1 MPMKTSDILRVS
13 PLSIIYFC
21 ISNIYKAINLW
32 PVFAGIVAIPATRA
46 WLFDVGV
53 AGVGVLILIV
63 SIINYWFFTFYFDDE
78 KIQINSG
85 LIFKK
90 KLTLYF
96 ERVQEAN
103 LEQAVYFR
111 PFGLWAL
118 KLESAGSSKEEIILP
133 GIQRVLASELKQKVL
148 DAQKNPAQKVVA
160 SQTESDLVENNISST
175 SEPVPLRYQ
184 IKLDVIDLF
193 RYGLMHNTLIY
204 YVAILGP
211 ILSQNENFW
220 RNLSHWIGDSWAAQ
234 QLMEYLNTHN
244 VWIAALVISA
254 LIGLVFL
261 AVYAIS
267 ILLALVKFWD
277 YHLTVNGDRF
287 QYQAGLLNKLAS
299 GFRQHKLQTLVVK
312 QSLIARLLKRYSI
325 EVKQTN
331 EAKVKQGEIN
341 MGFVIPVVTKQQL
354 EDILVLLNIKH
365 PEFQPCL
372 PAKIF
377 WDSLLWGGVLISL
390 IAVGL
395 FVTEISLWFL
405 VPIFLAIV
413 LLNIKN
419 WYSIGY
425 SMGEE
430 GFVVRRGLLGIK
442 TIYVPTIKIQK
453 IQLSQGPLQRIHQ
466 SASIAL
472 WSGATLEHISFIPLE
487 KLQTESDQL
496 IKKISRFRGK
506 WM

>member
-1 MPMKTSDILRVS
+1 MPMKTSDMLRVS

-21 ISNIYKAINLW
+21 ISNIYKAFNLW

-53 AGVGVLILIV
+53 AGVGVLILAI
-63 SIINYWFFTFYFDDE
+63 SIINYWFFTFYFDHE

-111 PFGLWAL
+111 PFELWAL

-133 GIQRVLASELKQKVL
+133 GIKHLLASELKQKVL
-148 DAQKNPAQKVVA
+148 DAQKNPAQKVIA
-160 SQTESDLVENNISST
+160 SQTESTSIDNVESIN
-175 SEPVPLRYQ
+175 EPAPLRYQ

-204 YVAILGP
+204 YVAILAP
-211 ILSQNENFW
+211 VLSQNENFW
-220 RNLSHWIGDSWAAQ
+220 RNISNWIGDSWAAQ
-234 QLMEYLNTHN
+234 ELMSYLNTHN
-244 VWIAALVISA
+244 LWVGMLVVCLLIAL
-254 LIGLVFL
+254 LFL
-261 AVYAIS
+261 AVYALS
-267 ILLALVKFWD
+267 ILLALVKYWD
-277 YHLTVNGDRF
+277 YNLTVEGDRF

-331 EAKVKQGEIN
+331 EAKIKQGEIN

-354 EDILVLLNIKH
+354 DDILDLLNIKR

-377 WDSLLWGGVLISL
+377 WDSILWGGVLVSL

-395 FVTEISLWFL
+395 FAAEISLWFL

-472 WSGATLEHISFIPLE
+472 WSGATLEHISFIPLK

-496 IKKISRFRGK
+496 IQKISRFRGK